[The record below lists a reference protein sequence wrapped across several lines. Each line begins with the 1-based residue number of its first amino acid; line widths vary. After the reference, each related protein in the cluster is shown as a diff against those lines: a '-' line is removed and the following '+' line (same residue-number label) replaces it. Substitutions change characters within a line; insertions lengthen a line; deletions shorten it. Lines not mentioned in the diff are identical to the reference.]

1 MHEKGSQLDINRR
14 SFMALSAAAAAAA
27 SLPTPLLANTPVAQD
42 VPWHQKIRR
51 AGQINITEH
60 DPAVMNVE
68 AWADYWA
75 SLKTDVVFASVT
87 GIIAFYPTQ
96 VPFHRR
102 SKFLNGRDFTGE
114 LVSAAK
120 KRNMRVIARFSPDL
134 NWGDALQ
141 AHPEWFKRDKDGNPL
156 TLKEDPRLFETC
168 MFSTYMTE
176 HISSIMREV
185 NSRYAVDGIFTN
197 AWPPIGKMPECYCES
212 CKDLPHFSTPAY
224 WDKFTERVVYLWK
237 LWHGIAKEKGPENL
251 YFGNMGGSVESGP
264 NMKALAE
271 VCNWYNC
278 DNQGRVDDQPIWGC
292 TLQGRVCNA
301 IMKGRTSTNV
311 TAAYATGDPRWRN
324 TSKPAAE
331 ATMWMS
337 ETVASG
343 MVPWWHFV
351 GAEDGFCADRRW
363 QPIGSKFFNWL
374 APHDQHLRNKRAIAE
389 IAVVMGQSTQ
399 RFYTLPEGGGRGPS
413 PSDRTKHL
421 DGLYYALLQGRFLF
435 DFVHE
440 EDLDASNLKKYKTLI
455 LPNIALLSDKQCA
468 QIKSFVQ
475 SGGSVMASF
484 ETSMYNERNERRSDF
499 GLADVFGIHATG
511 TPVTSVA
518 SGYMARIERKHP
530 ILDGFNN
537 TDWIPGAQY
546 LMPISPVPAPVLTVV
561 PPTVV
566 YPPELAYPTQP
577 HTDIPAVVLRENGSS
592 RTIYFAGDV
601 ERTSYQSGN
610 TDISILLQNAIRWVS
625 KIDTPHIQGD
635 GIIES
640 FAWETEAGFALHVLN
655 YTNPNMFRGSLQK
668 FYPIGEQSVAMTLPP
683 GKRVSRV
690 ELLRAGKDVPFK
702 YADGKIEFVI
712 PGISDY
718 EIAALYAT

>member
-1 MHEKGSQLDINRR
+1 MKGRSLDINRR
-14 SFMALSAAAAAAA
+14 SFMAFSATAAAAA
-27 SLPTPLLANTPVAQD
+27 SLPVPLFASTPVGQH

-60 DPAVMNVE
+60 DPAVLNVE
-68 AWADYWA
+68 EWANYWA
-75 SLKTDVVFASVT
+75 SLKTDVVFASIT
-87 GIIAFYPTQ
+87 GIIAYYPTQ

-114 LVSAAK
+114 LVAAAK

-141 AHPEWFKRDKDGNPL
+141 AHPEWFKRDKEGNPL
-156 TLKEDPRLFETC
+156 PLKEDPRLYQTC
-168 MFSTYMTE
+168 MFTTYMTE
-176 HISSIMREV
+176 HMPAIMREV
-185 NSRYAVDGIFTN
+185 NSRYAIDGLFTN
-197 AWPPIGKMPECYCES
+197 AWPPLGRMPECYCNA
-212 CKDLPHFSTPAY
+212 CKDLPHYDTPAY
-224 WDKFTERVVYLWK
+224 WDKFTERVLYLWK
-237 LWHGIAKEKGPENL
+237 LWDGIAKEKGPDNL

-264 NMKALAE
+264 NMMALAK
-271 VCNWYNC
+271 VCDWYNC
-278 DNQGRVDDQPIWGC
+278 DNQGRVDDAPIWGC

-324 TSKPAAE
+324 TSKPPAE
-331 ATMWMS
+331 ATLWMS

-351 GAEDGFCADRRW
+351 GAEDGLGADRRW
-363 QPIGSKFFNWL
+363 QEVGSKFFNWL
-374 APHDQHLRNKRAIAE
+374 ALHDQHLRNKATIAD
-389 IAVVMGQSTQ
+389 IAVVMGQRTQ
-399 RFYTLPEGGGRGPS
+399 RFYKLPAGGGRTS
-413 PSDRTKHL
+413 TAEDRTKHMN
-421 DGLYYALLQGRFLF
+421 GLYYALLEGRFLF

-440 EDLDASNLKKYKTLI
+440 DDLGAANLKKYKTLI
-455 LPNIALLSDKQCA
+455 LPNIALLSDEQCS

-484 ETSMYNERNERRSDF
+484 ETSMYNERNERRADF

-518 SGYMARIERKHP
+518 SGFMARIERKHP
-530 ILDGFNN
+530 LVDGFNN

-546 LMPISPVPAPVLTVV
+546 RMPISPVPNPVLTVV

-566 YPPELAYPTQP
+566 YPPELAYPTEP
-577 HTDIPAVVLRENGSS
+577 HTDIPAVVLKDNGNS
-592 RTIYFAGDV
+592 RMIYFAGDV
-601 ERTSYQSGN
+601 ERTNYQSGN
-610 TDISILLQNAIRWVS
+610 TDISKLLQNAIRWVTKS
-625 KIDTPHIQGD
+625 DAPQIQGD

-655 YTNPNMFRGSLQK
+655 YTNPNMFRGSLRK
-668 FYPIGEQSVAMTLPP
+668 FYPIGAQTVAMSIPS
-683 GKRVSRV
+683 GKQISRV
-690 ELLRAGKDVPFK
+690 ELLRAAKDIPFK
-702 YADGKIEFVI
+702 QSNGKVEFVI
-712 PGISDY
+712 PSVDDY
-718 EIAALYAT
+718 EIAAMYAK